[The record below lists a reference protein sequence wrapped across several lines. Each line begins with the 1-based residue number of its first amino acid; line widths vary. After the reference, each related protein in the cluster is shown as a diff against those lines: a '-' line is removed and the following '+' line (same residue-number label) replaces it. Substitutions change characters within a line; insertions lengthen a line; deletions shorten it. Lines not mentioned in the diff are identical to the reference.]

1 MRGAVLKGTLLL
13 AVALVATGCSSLN
26 KKSAG
31 AAVENKGISSG
42 EMSDIDAAR
51 SQGMAGGA
59 GGGAAELNDPN
70 SPLYKKVIY
79 FDYDSSEIRAD
90 NQATVQAHAAYLA
103 AHPQTTI
110 TLEGHT
116 DERGSREYNLA
127 LGERRAY
134 IVRNYLK
141 SLGINPDRMAI
152 ISYGEEKPLDYAE
165 TEGSMAK
172 NRRAEFVVRG
182 NAE

>member
-1 MRGAVLKGTLLL
+1 MRGAILKGTLLL
-13 AVALVATGCSSLN
+13 AMALVATGCSSLN

-31 AAVENKGISSG
+31 ASVENKGISSG

-51 SQGMAGGA
+51 SKGVAGA
-59 GGGAAELNDPN
+59 GAGGAAELNDPN

-127 LGERRAY
+127 LGERRALA
-134 IVRNYLK
+134 VRRQLVL
-141 SLGINPDRMAI
+141 LGATAGQIKTV
-152 ISYGEEKPLDYAE
+152 SYGEERAAATGHDESAY
-165 TEGSMAK
+165 SQ
-172 NRRAEFVVRG
+172 NRRAELVYPQ
-182 NAE
+182 

>member
-127 LGERRAY
+127 LGERRALA
-134 IVRNYLK
+134 VRRQLVL
-141 SLGINPDRMAI
+141 LGATAGQIKTV
-152 ISYGEEKPLDYAE
+152 SYGEERAAATGHDESAY
-165 TEGSMAK
+165 SQ
-172 NRRAEFVVRG
+172 NRRAELVYPQ
-182 NAE
+182 

>member
-127 LGERRAY
+127 LGERRALA
-134 IVRNYLK
+134 VRRQLVL
-141 SLGINPDRMAI
+141 LGATAGQIKT
-152 ISYGEEKPLDYAE
+152 ISYGEERAAATGHDESSY
-165 TEGSMAK
+165 SQ
-172 NRRAEFVVRG
+172 NRRAELVYPQ
-182 NAE
+182 